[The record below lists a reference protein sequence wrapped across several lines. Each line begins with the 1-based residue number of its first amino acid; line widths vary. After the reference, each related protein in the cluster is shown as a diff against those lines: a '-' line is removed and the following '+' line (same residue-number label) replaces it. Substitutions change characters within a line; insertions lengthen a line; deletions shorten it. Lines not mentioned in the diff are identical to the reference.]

1 MNVQSIL
8 GTELTIVQILSHL
21 ILTTALEGGYSY
33 CRDSGVVVQSPSHV
47 PLFVIP
53 RTGSTPGSPVPHH
66 LTEFAHVH
74 VVILHMGNYS

>member
-1 MNVQSIL
+1 MTVQSIL

-33 CRDSGVVVQSPSHV
+33 CRDSGVVQSPSHV

-53 RTGSTPGSPVPHH
+53 WTAAPQAPLS
-66 LTEFAHVH
+66 LTISRSLPTF
-74 VVILHMGNYS
+74 MS